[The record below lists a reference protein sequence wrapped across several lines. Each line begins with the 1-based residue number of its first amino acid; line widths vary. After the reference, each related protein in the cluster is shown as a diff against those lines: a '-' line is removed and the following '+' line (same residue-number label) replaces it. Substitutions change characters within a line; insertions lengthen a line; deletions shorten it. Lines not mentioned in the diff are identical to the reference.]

1 MTGLTPG
8 SHDLASRDALPGA
21 KSNALLEDSP
31 RMVHDQGWM
40 SLCDKCTEL
49 DYLRMSSPEGQIH
62 HENWSRLKQSATL
75 GCRLCDF
82 FTLAPLH
89 PKSSSRSVFYAD
101 SSGPLQFRIRQLP
114 KQKTTCLY
122 VCVPQDE
129 RAAAVYYLYLT
140 TGKQPTRWFE
150 QSLNNKQTILKHIHN
165 ARSV

>member
-1 MTGLTPG
+1 MTDPTPEL
-8 SHDLASRDALPGA
+8 HDLASRDALPEA
-21 KSNALLEDSP
+21 KSKPLLEDSP
-31 RMVHDQGWM
+31 RMVDDQGST
-40 SLCDKCTEL
+40 SLCHKCTEL

-62 HENWSRLKQSATL
+62 HENWSKLKQSATL
-75 GCRLCDF
+75 GCRLCIF

-150 QSLNNKQTILKHIHN
+150 HSLNNKQTVLKHIQV

>member
-49 DYLRMSSPEGQIH
+49 DYLRMGSPEGQIH

-114 KQKTTCLY
+114 KQKMTCLY

>member
-1 MTGLTPG
+1 MTDPTPG
-8 SHDLASRDALPGA
+8 LHDLTSRDALPGA
-21 KSNALLEDSP
+21 KSKALLEDSP
-31 RMVHDQGWM
+31 RMGYDQDWTP
-40 SLCDKCTEL
+40 LCDKCTKL

-75 GCRLCDF
+75 GCRLCIF

-140 TGKQPTRWFE
+140 SGKQPTRWYE
-150 QSLNNKQTILKHIHN
+150 QSLNNRQTILKNIHL
-165 ARSV
+165 AKSV

>member
-114 KQKTTCLY
+114 KQKMTCLY